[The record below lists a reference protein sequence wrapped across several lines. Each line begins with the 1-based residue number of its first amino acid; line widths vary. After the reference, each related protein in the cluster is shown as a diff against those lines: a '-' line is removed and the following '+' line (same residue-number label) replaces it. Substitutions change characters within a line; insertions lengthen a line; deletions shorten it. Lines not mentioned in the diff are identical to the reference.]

1 MNLIFFPFFS
11 FFNIIAMHILYT
23 SVQSKIKLVEGQS
36 YSKFRNVLIYVRD
49 IIKIVCILNKHM
61 HSCKNKR
68 KKRRKKH
75 SRFNKIIL
83 KQENILD
90 FLIISDIL
98 MNDY

>member
-1 MNLIFFPFFS
+1 
-11 FFNIIAMHILYT
+11 
-23 SVQSKIKLVEGQS
+23 
-36 YSKFRNVLIYVRD
+36 
-49 IIKIVCILNKHM
+49 M